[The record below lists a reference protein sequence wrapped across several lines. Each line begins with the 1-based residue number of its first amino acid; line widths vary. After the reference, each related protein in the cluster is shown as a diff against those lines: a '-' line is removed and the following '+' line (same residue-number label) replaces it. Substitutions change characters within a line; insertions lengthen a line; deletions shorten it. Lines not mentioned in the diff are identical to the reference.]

1 MAEPSSGD
9 FEPYALFDVA
19 AYAARVRAGAEARGG
34 HFLLGVDGPGASGK
48 STLAGQLA
56 RHLPEAHVVHVDDFY
71 LPSAD
76 RPRPGAQPGAPVVPG
91 FDLRRLREQVL
102 GPAAG
107 GEPVAYE
114 RYDWGSDR
122 LGERVALP
130 AGTPLIVEG
139 VYSTH
144 LAARA
149 FYHHRLF
156 CRAARDLR
164 LRRGLERDG
173 AAAEPLWTGE
183 WMPAEDAY
191 VAAERPDLA
200 GDAVLSSDREAAGE
214 DGPRYWNTA
223 RRTPR

>member
-1 MAEPSSGD
+1 MADPTPGEPG
-9 FEPYALFDVA
+9 PYALFDVA
-19 AYAARVRAGAEARGG
+19 AYAARVRAGAETRGG

-56 RHLPEAHVVHVDDFY
+56 RHLPQAHIVHVDDFY

-76 RPRPGAQPGAPVVPG
+76 RTRSGAPVGPG

-102 GPAAG
+102 APAAR

-122 LGERVALP
+122 LGERVEVP

-144 LAARA
+144 LAARPH
-149 FYHHRLF
+149 YHHRLF
-156 CRAARDLR
+156 CRAARALR

-183 WMPAEDAY
+183 WMPAEDDY

-200 GDAVLSSDREAAGE
+200 ADTVLSSDHETPGD
-214 DGPRYWNTA
+214 DGPRYWHTA
-223 RRTPR
+223 RGTAR

>member
-9 FEPYALFDVA
+9 LAPYPLFDVA
-19 AYAARVRAGAEARGG
+19 AYAARVRARAKARGG

-56 RHLPEAHVVHVDDFY
+56 RHLPESHVVHVDDFY

-76 RPRPGAQPGAPVVPG
+76 RARAGTPVVPG

-102 GPAAG
+102 APAAG

-114 RYDWGSDR
+114 RYDWGSGR
-122 LGERVALP
+122 LGERIEVP
-130 AGTPLIVEG
+130 ARAPLIVEG

-149 FYHHRLF
+149 YYHHRLF
-156 CRAARDLR
+156 CRAARELR

-173 AAAEPLWTGE
+173 AAAEPLWRGE
-183 WMPAEDAY
+183 WMPAEDDY

-200 GDAVLSSDREAAGE
+200 ADAVLSSDRETAGD

-223 RRTPR
+223 RRTAR

>member
-91 FDLRRLREQVL
+91 FDLRRLRNRSS
-102 GPAAG
+102 PRPRAG
-107 GEPVAYE
+107 SRWRTSGTTGGATGSGSGSSCRPV
-114 RYDWGSDR
+114 
-122 LGERVALP
+122 
-130 AGTPLIVEG
+130 
-139 VYSTH
+139 
-144 LAARA
+144 
-149 FYHHRLF
+149 
-156 CRAARDLR
+156 
-164 LRRGLERDG
+164 
-173 AAAEPLWTGE
+173 
-183 WMPAEDAY
+183 
-191 VAAERPDLA
+191 
-200 GDAVLSSDREAAGE
+200 
-214 DGPRYWNTA
+214 PR
-223 RRTPR
+223 

>member
-9 FEPYALFDVA
+9 AEPYALFDVA

-34 HFLLGVDGPGASGK
+34 PYLLGVDGPGASGK
-48 STLAGQLA
+48 STLAAQLA

-76 RPRPGAQPGAPVVPG
+76 RPRPGAPG
-91 FDLRRLREQVL
+91 FDLRRLRDQVL
-102 GPAAG
+102 APAAG
-107 GEPVAYE
+107 GEPMAYE

-122 LGERVALP
+122 LGERVELP
-130 AGTPLIVEG
+130 ARTPLIVEG

-200 GDAVLSSDREAAGE
+200 ADAVLSSDRETAGD

-223 RRTPR
+223 RRTAR